1 MTAGPGHLSWRCSS
15 DGCPICARERI
26 MVTHMN
32 PTMLARLDEVKA
44 AGVLVA
50 EDGMVLEI

>member
-1 MTAGPGHLSWRCSS
+1 
-15 DGCPICARERI
+15 

-32 PTMLARLDEVKA
+32 PSVLARLDEIRA

-50 EDGMVLEI
+50 ADGLEIAF